1 MPTKVLMVCLGN
13 ICRSPLAEGI
23 LQSKV
28 TDIPIYVD
36 SAGTAGYHLG
46 NPPDPRSIA
55 VARKNRIDI
64 SRQRCRKFEVADFED
79 FDLIYAMDQSNLADI
94 LHLAPNEA
102 ARKKVSLLLDLLPG
116 SENEVPDPY
125 YGGVDGFDHVF
136 DLINRACDK
145 FCEDIINL

>member
-36 SAGTAGYHLG
+36 SAGTAGYHIG

-55 VARKNRIDI
+55 VARKNLIDI
-64 SRQRCRKFEVADFED
+64 SRQRCRKFEVADFEE
-79 FDLIYAMDQSNLADI
+79 FDLIYVMDRSNLADI
-94 LHLAPNEA
+94 LHLAPNEV

-116 SENEVPDPY
+116 SESEVPDPY
-125 YGGVDGFDHVF
+125 YGGVDGFHHVF
-136 DLINRACDK
+136 DLISRACDK
-145 FCEDIINL
+145 FCEDMIK

>member
-36 SAGTAGYHLG
+36 SAGTAGYHIG

-55 VARKNRIDI
+55 VARKNLIDI
-64 SRQRCRKFEVADFED
+64 SRQRCRKFEVVDFEE
-79 FDLIYAMDQSNLADI
+79 FDLIYVMDRSNLADI
-94 LHLAPNEA
+94 LHLAPNEV

-116 SENEVPDPY
+116 SESEVPDPY

-136 DLINRACDK
+136 DLISRACDK
-145 FCEDIINL
+145 FCEDMIK

>member
-1 MPTKVLMVCLGN
+1 MDCLGN

-36 SAGTAGYHLG
+36 SAGTAGYHIG

-55 VARKNRIDI
+55 VARKNLIDI
-64 SRQRCRKFEVADFED
+64 SRQRCRKFEVADFEE
-79 FDLIYAMDQSNLADI
+79 FDLIYVMDRSNLADI
-94 LHLAPNEA
+94 LHLAPNEV

-116 SENEVPDPY
+116 SESEVPDPY

-136 DLINRACDK
+136 DLISRACDK
-145 FCEDIINL
+145 FCEDMIK